1 MYLLGYLPTLG
12 CLSSPLETWIG
23 GFEIGNKHN
32 NVVIAYLYRLPSS
45 SISPSSSPSS
55 SSSSSPSPSSS
66 SSTRSPPELP
76 PGQSGSLKVALRQV
90 QLSCNYSG
98 DFLTR
103 PSSSS
108 ILSSQS
114 PVIAIYR
121 AAAILRIQTCS
132 RAIQS
137 RAIWDLM
144 SSSKARWL

>member
-32 NVVIAYLYRLPSS
+32 NVVIAYLYR
-45 SISPSSSPSS
+45 SPSPSS
-55 SSSSSPSPSSS
+55 SSSSSPRSS
-66 SSTRSPPELP
+66 PELP
-76 PGQSGSLKVALRQV
+76 PSQSGSLKVALRQV

-121 AAAILRIQTCS
+121 AAAAAILRIQTCS

>member
-23 GFEIGNKHN
+23 GLEIGNKHK
-32 NVVIAYLYRLPSS
+32 NVVIAYLNRLPPS
-45 SISPSSSPSS
+45 SISPSSSLSS
-55 SSSSSPSPSSS
+55 SSTSSPSPSSS
-66 SSTRSPPELP
+66 SSPRSSPELP
-76 PGQSGSLKVALRQV
+76 PSQSGSLKVALRQV
-90 QLSCNYSG
+90 QFSCNYSG

-114 PVIAIYR
+114 PVI
-121 AAAILRIQTCS
+121 AILRIQTCS

>member
-23 GFEIGNKHN
+23 GLEIGNKHK
-32 NVVIAYLYRLPSS
+32 NVVIAYLYRLPPS

-55 SSSSSPSPSSS
+55 SSSSSPRSS
-66 SSTRSPPELP
+66 PELP
-76 PGQSGSLKVALRQV
+76 PSQSGSLKVALRKV
-90 QLSCNYSG
+90 QFSCNYSG

-114 PVIAIYR
+114 PDI
-121 AAAILRIQTCS
+121 AILRIQTCS